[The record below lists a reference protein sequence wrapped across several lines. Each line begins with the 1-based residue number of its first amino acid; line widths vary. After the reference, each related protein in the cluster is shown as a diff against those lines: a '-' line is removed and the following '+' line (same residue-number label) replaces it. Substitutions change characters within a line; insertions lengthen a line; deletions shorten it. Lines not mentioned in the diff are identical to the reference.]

1 MYSIGKIRELIKGEG
16 ILPDPETIIEHL
28 SIDSR
33 RIAFPESTVFFALE
47 GPKRSGS
54 SFLPEAY
61 EKGIRNFVVK
71 KGTEVD
77 GTILPVN
84 VIFVEDTLV
93 ALQQLAAHHR
103 SRFHYPVIAITGS
116 NGKTIVK
123 EWLSQLLSPYFKI
136 VKSPKSYNSQVGVPL
151 SVWGMSESD
160 QLAIFEAGI
169 SKPGEMS
176 RLEEIIR
183 PTIGIFTNIGNAHA
197 ENFFNKQ
204 AKANEKALLF
214 RRAETVIIPSDNS
227 EIGNAVGFRS
237 GVLKWG
243 DEATDDLRIIEIN
256 SRGSDSEV
264 TVSWKGREIHF
275 SVPLSGKVH
284 IYNALLC
291 IAVLLFLDL
300 QPSQI
305 QSGLS
310 GLRNLDMRLQ
320 LMHANNNCT
329 LINDS
334 YSFDISAF
342 SLALDFLMQQNQHEK
357 KTVILSDLPTDN
369 QSHYEKVMR
378 LITASS
384 LYRVF
389 SVGPVWLEM
398 IKRKK
403 PEVSWFAY
411 ADMKSFTAD
420 INKIHFANEVILLKA
435 ARAFGF
441 EKIVSLLQ
449 LKSHSTRLEINLSA
463 LTHNLNFYR
472 SRLEKGVK
480 IMAMVKAFAYG
491 SGSAQVAS
499 LLQFHKVDY
508 LAVAYADEG
517 VELRKSGIHIPI
529 LVLNVQEEVFET
541 LVQFNLEPELFSL
554 TILKKFA
561 NFLKENRVEKY
572 PVHLKLDTG
581 MHRLGFEEKDLNELV
596 NVILENPKLN
606 VRSVFSHFAASDD
619 PAEQEFTHQ
628 QATIFERIASALQS
642 RLGYK
647 FLRHISNSA
656 AIVSEPA
663 FQYDMVR
670 LGIGLYGIETASV
683 AQKNLQVAISLKTTV
698 AQLRAVKPG
707 DTIGYNRKGKA
718 EKESF
723 VATIRIGYADGF
735 KRQLSNGIGRVYI
748 RGHFAPVIGI
758 ISMDM
763 TMIDV
768 TGIEGV
774 SEDDEVEVFGEN
786 IEVQE
791 VAALCS
797 TIPYEVLTG
806 ISQRVKRVYLEE

>member
-1 MYSIGKIRELIKGEG
+1 MYSVGKIKELINGEG
-16 ILPDPETIIEHL
+16 ILPKPETMIENL

-33 RIAFPESTVFFALE
+33 RIALPESTIFFALE

-54 SFLPEAY
+54 NFLSEAY

-71 KGTEVD
+71 RGTSADKTV
-77 GTILPVN
+77 LSAN
-84 VIFVEDTLV
+84 VIFVEDTLI
-93 ALQQLAAHHR
+93 ALQQLAARHR
-103 SRFHYPVIAITGS
+103 SQFHYPVIAITGS

-123 EWLSQLLSPYFKI
+123 EWLSQLLSPHFRI

-151 SVWGMSESD
+151 SVWEMSESD

-197 ENFFNKQ
+197 ENFVDKQ
-204 AKANEKALLF
+204 TKANEKALLF
-214 RRAETVIIPSDNS
+214 RRTDTVIIPSDS
-227 EIGNAVGFRS
+227 CEISNALRTGP
-237 GVLKWG
+237 GVLTWG
-243 DEATDDLRIIEIN
+243 IEADDDLRIIEIRSVETN
-256 SRGSDSEV
+256 TDIIVFWNGKEM
-264 TVSWKGREIHF
+264 HF
-275 SVPLSGKVH
+275 RVPFSGKVH

-291 IAVLLFLDL
+291 IAVLLFLGL

-320 LMHANNNCT
+320 LMNANNNCT

-334 YSFDISAF
+334 YSFDTSAF
-342 SLALDFLMQQNQHEK
+342 TFALDFLMQQNQHEK
-357 KTVILSDLPTDN
+357 KTLILSDLPSDN
-369 QSHYEKVMR
+369 QSHYEKVMH
-378 LITASS
+378 LINASS

-389 SVGPVWLEM
+389 SIGPVWSQI
-398 IKRKK
+398 IKWRK
-403 PEVSWFAY
+403 PAVSWFAY
-411 ADMKSFTAD
+411 TDVQSFTAD
-420 INKIHFANEVILLKA
+420 VSKIHFANEVILMKG
-435 ARAFGF
+435 ARVFGF

-480 IMAMVKAFAYG
+480 MMVMVKAFAYG

-517 VELRKSGIHIPI
+517 VELRKSGIHLPI
-529 LVLNVQEEVFET
+529 LVLNVNEEVFET
-541 LVQFNLEPELFSL
+541 LLQFDLEPELFSIA
-554 TILKKFA
+554 ILKKFA
-561 NFLKENRVEKY
+561 DFLKENPIPKY
-572 PVHLKLDTG
+572 SVHLKLDTG
-581 MHRLGFEEKDLNELV
+581 MHRLGFEENDIGELV
-596 NVILENPKLN
+596 TILLENPKLN
-606 VRSVFSHFAASDD
+606 VQSVFSHFAASDD
-619 PAEQEFTHQ
+619 PAEREFTHH
-628 QATIFERIASALQS
+628 QAATFKRIVSTLQN

-647 FLRHISNSA
+647 FLCHISNSA
-656 AIVSEPA
+656 AIVSESA

-670 LGIGLYGIETASV
+670 LGIGLYGIETALV
-683 AQKNLQVAISLKTTV
+683 AQKNLQTAISLKTTV
-698 AQLRAVKPG
+698 AQLRSVKSG
-707 DTIGYNRKGKA
+707 ETIGYNRRGRVKKD
-718 EKESF
+718 SLI
-723 VATIRIGYADGF
+723 ATIRIGYADGF
-735 KRQLSNGIGRVYI
+735 KRQLSNGIGQVYI
-748 RGHFAPVIGI
+748 RGCFAPVIGI

-763 TMIDV
+763 TMVDV

-774 SEDDEVEVFGEN
+774 TEDDEVEIFGEN
-786 IEVQE
+786 IGVQE
-791 VAALCS
+791 IATVCG
-797 TIPYEVLTG
+797 TIPYEILTG